1 MFPACLFPTCR
12 SRSLRINHPQ
22 WFPELSSDS
31 TDVEIAKVLYMH
43 GNKNCPRV
51 CAPARKPT
59 KKTAAHMGLSQKGW
73 NVPWGTS
80 EIWLIKSRFK
90 GKVIHFRLL
99 FCVWDFPIFGGWGD
113 TRNVPWKRPN
123 DLFVKQVWLT
133 KRKGILCLG
142 CRLQKSCGKQQK
154 TAGFQ
159 CFDQSESANACQ
171 KRCVLQ
177 YLLCEFSMF
186 FFPWPNFQICYV
198 HIRDVPSDKVQ
209 DYDP

>member
-142 CRLQKSCGKQQK
+142 CRLQAAEILWK
-154 TAGFQ
+154 TTKNCRISMLWSEWICKCLPKKV
-159 CFDQSESANACQ
+159 CFAILSLW
-171 KRCVLQ
+171 V
-177 YLLCEFSMF
+177 
-186 FFPWPNFQICYV
+186 
-198 HIRDVPSDKVQ
+198 
-209 DYDP
+209 